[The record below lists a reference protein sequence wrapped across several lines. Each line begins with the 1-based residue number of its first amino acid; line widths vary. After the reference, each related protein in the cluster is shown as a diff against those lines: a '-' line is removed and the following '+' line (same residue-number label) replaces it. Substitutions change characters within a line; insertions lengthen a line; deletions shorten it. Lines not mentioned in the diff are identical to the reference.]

1 LSKQAEKELHILM
14 RTLPIA
20 GIFLFLAS
28 IAAAQS
34 QPQLNLMP
42 MPANVQAGTG
52 QLQITQSFSVAVSGA
67 HDASFDEEVQRFQAQ
82 LSRQTGIPFRPK
94 SGTAPT
100 LQIHADHGR
109 QAVQKLGEDES
120 YELTVSDSGAKLT
133 APTSL
138 GVLRGLQT
146 FLQLVEITPT
156 GFAAPAVIIKD
167 QPRFPWRGTMID
179 VSRHFIPIDV
189 LKRNLDGMAAVKLNV
204 LHWHLSDDQ
213 GFRVE
218 SKVFPKLTGMGS
230 DGMFYTQEEIRDLI
244 AYAHDRGIRVMPE
257 FDIPGHSRSWFLG
270 YPELSSGSGP
280 YTLERGGPGYI
291 DPVMDPTRESTYK
304 FLEKFIAEMAKLFP
318 DAYFHIGG
326 DEVNGKQW
334 DANPKIQ
341 EFIHAHGMKNNQ
353 DLQAYFNQ
361 RLQKIVA
368 KNHKIMVGW
377 DEILHPD
384 LPKTII
390 VQSWRGQASLAAA
403 AKQGYSGLLSFGYYL
418 DLMWPAARHYAV
430 DPMADAAANLTPE
443 EQSRILG
450 GESCQ
455 WAEWVTPENIDSHIW
470 PRNAAIAERLWSP
483 QNVTDVPSMYARMNA
498 VSLNLE
504 FLGLTHRSARLRM
517 LHRMAGTA
525 DITALRNLAD
535 VVEPV
540 KDYERWDDAKGPI
553 DFHAP
558 LTRMID
564 AVYPESDVARHFNDL
579 VQTFVQ
585 SGYKNQATE
594 IQIRAQLT
602 TWRDNDARLHPLLT
616 QTFLLQEDLP
626 LSQSLSAVGQ
636 AGLQALDYLD
646 KGQTPPD
653 SWKTQQLAVIAQA
666 KTRQA
671 DLLLMVAAPVQQ
683 LVEMSAASHN

>member
-1 LSKQAEKELHILM
+1 
-14 RTLPIA
+14 
-20 GIFLFLAS
+20 
-28 IAAAQS
+28 
-34 QPQLNLMP
+34 
-42 MPANVQAGTG
+42 
-52 QLQITQSFSVAVSGA
+52 
-67 HDASFDEEVQRFQAQ
+67 
-82 LSRQTGIPFRPK
+82 
-94 SGTAPT
+94 
-100 LQIHADHGR
+100 
-109 QAVQKLGEDES
+109 
-120 YELTVSDSGAKLT
+120 
-133 APTSL
+133 
-138 GVLRGLQT
+138 
-146 FLQLVEITPT
+146 
-156 GFAAPAVIIKD
+156 
-167 QPRFPWRGTMID
+167 
-179 VSRHFIPIDV
+179 
-189 LKRNLDGMAAVKLNV
+189 
-204 LHWHLSDDQ
+204 
-213 GFRVE
+213 
-218 SKVFPKLTGMGS
+218 
-230 DGMFYTQEEIRDLI
+230 
-244 AYAHDRGIRVMPE
+244 
-257 FDIPGHSRSWFLG
+257 
-270 YPELSSGSGP
+270 
-280 YTLERGGPGYI
+280 
-291 DPVMDPTRESTYK
+291 MDPTRESTYK

-361 RLQKIVA
+361 RLQKILA